1 MTTIISHILQN
12 FNWTDQLKQTFLLL
26 EEKNGKRTINDYIE
40 LWLKNSRVQEN
51 SVFSKTLISTFDI
64 SNVGVYL
71 ILKEWYSKEETL
83 RVKL

>member
-1 MTTIISHILQN
+1 MAKTYLSNYLP
-12 FNWTDQLKQTFLLL
+12 TDAWRQFLYVHLI
-26 EEKNGKRTINDYIE
+26 K